1 MADKRPPP
9 DTDLQ
14 SYFPTRPPK
23 DTPKG
28 SLEWMYWEHV
38 EELRVYLQEARM
50 DRGHGAVT
58 AQQREILAGQEKY
71 HAARAARLAA
81 EEAAKSRGDV
91 VGRIVDA
98 WERMPAG
105 QRDEVLAQ
113 MQARQAARG

>member
-1 MADKRPPP
+1 MADSRPERDDLAPYIQNPLP
-9 DTDLQ
+9 DAD
-14 SYFPTRPPK
+14 RA
-23 DTPKG
+23 TPMER
-28 SLEWMYWEHV
+28 LYWCHV
-38 EELRVYLQEARM
+38 EELREYSQEARA
-50 DRGHGAVT
+50 DRGHTAVT
-58 AQQREILAGQEKY
+58 ALQKEVLACLEKY
-71 HAARAARLAA
+71 HAARSARLAA